1 MGMSIR
7 PWCKHYES
15 GNMISKE
22 QMERVERE
30 FVNASK
36 VEFELARF
44 AELELE
50 AYTFGRRGYDWGMRQ
65 RLLAAFHEADYQ
77 AEKMAWV
84 LHLIR
89 DSKNRRQSCE

>member
-1 MGMSIR
+1 
-7 PWCKHYES
+7 
-15 GNMISKE
+15 MISKE
-22 QMERVERE
+22 QMERVEWE

-36 VEFELARF
+36 VAFELAKY

-50 AYTFGRRGYDWGMRQ
+50 AYTFGRRGYDPGMRQ

-84 LHLIR
+84 LNLIR
-89 DSKNRRQSCE
+89 AARTGGKSDDAPSQ